1 MMRIEAAGELA
12 ILRMEM
18 GKANAVGP
26 AFLGALDEAL
36 GELERDLPRGIVLVG
51 YDRYFSA
58 GLDLPALLPLERG
71 AMRDLITLFSRVM
84 LRLFTLPRPV
94 VAAVNG
100 HAVAGGCVL
109 ALQADV
115 RLMTDDEEARIGLK
129 EAALG
134 IGLPTAV
141 IETLRIQV
149 PAAALV
155 PIALEARLFP
165 PLEALE
171 LGLVDALAPS
181 GELLARAA
189 SRAREL
195 GSTPPFAYAQ
205 IKGALRAPAAETIQ
219 TRGATEAERW
229 LDTWFSEDARRL
241 VGEAVAKLRR

>member
-1 MMRIEAAGELA
+1 MRIEADGEIA

-26 AFLGALDEAL
+26 AFLAALDEAL

-58 GLDLPALLPLERG
+58 GLDLPALVPLERG

-115 RLMTDDEEARIGLK
+115 RLMTEDGDARIGLK

-134 IGLPTAV
+134 IGLPAAV

-155 PIALEARLFP
+155 PIALEARLLP
-165 PLEALE
+165 PREARE

-181 GELLARAA
+181 AELLARAV

-195 GSTPPFAYAQ
+195 ASIAPLAYAQ
-205 IKGALRAPAAETIQ
+205 IKGALRAPAAEAIQ
-219 TRGATEAERW
+219 ARGPAEAERW
-229 LDTWFSEDARRL
+229 LDTWFSEDGRRL
-241 VGEAVAKLRR
+241 VGETVAKLRS